1 MGYCTHMKTTIDIA
15 DSILLRAKALAS
27 REKSTLRALT
37 EEGLELV
44 MQRREHPPRYRV
56 KPVVFGGEG
65 LSEEFKGGAWEQSR
79 AAAYGER
86 GG

>member
-1 MGYCTHMKTTIDIA
+1 MKTTIDIG
-15 DSILLRAKALAS
+15 DSILLRAKAMAR
-27 REKSTLRALT
+27 RERSTLRALT

-44 MQRREHPPRYRV
+44 MQRREHPPAYRAR
-56 KPVVFGGEG
+56 PVVFGGEG
-65 LSEEFKGGAWEQSR
+65 VSEEFKGASWEQFR